1 MRFTAFVTMTIQ
13 RTVTGRPAQPS
24 MIGAPNGLVITVI
37 RIPKEYMTNAAYQ

>member
-1 MRFTAFVTMTIQ
+1 
-13 RTVTGRPAQPS
+13 